1 MKFIAFFMA
10 WKLVFSQTLL
20 GAFKT
25 KKINLKKNL
34 MKAAASLTVI
44 ASLPIGVLANTKTVH
59 AAYDQNEMRSFVRR
73 TIANYYARGTTVII
87 KDGHAQQISYGYG
100 YYGKRLGAG
109 NSKVVYPV
117 CSLQKVITGAIITQL
132 IYAGKFNQDTKIST
146 WYPNLKGASNI
157 TVGNLMTHTSGLKAA
172 ETEVNRGRMYS
183 EEDAINWVVDR
194 LNETSQNNPGNFLY
208 NNTNYI
214 LLAGIIRKV
223 TGQSYKQNVQERIIS
238 PLNLKRTY
246 FLEDIPA
253 GMTDGISY
261 TWNAKNYQ
269 WAQYVKKQQASQLVG
284 AGNLFSTPMDYYRIQ
299 VGLTNGKILNQAEF
313 NYMTHLSSRS
323 SNGYSGGLY
332 MKNNDN
338 LKLAYG
344 NLYNT
349 HFGNWIQMTSDN
361 RNGLIM
367 FLNQTQND
375 EARNKTIGYQILN
388 HIQPNTFSA
397 K

>member
-1 MKFIAFFMA
+1 
-10 WKLVFSQTLL
+10 
-20 GAFKT
+20 
-25 KKINLKKNL
+25 